1 MQQKYE
7 RQGFLNINEKK
18 IVLDQVTFFLT
29 EISSI
34 KDEFLKDREK
44 RNLFLSYSG
53 LRLEQVTRD
62 YFEKIE
68 EINPNSYIEKMAAF
82 ESPLNAEGYSIIHLV

>member
-1 MQQKYE
+1 M
-7 RQGFLNINEKK
+7 
-18 IVLDQVTFFLT
+18 
-29 EISSI
+29 

-53 LRLEQVTRD
+53 MRLEQVTRD

-68 EINPNSYIEKMAAF
+68 EINPNSFI
-82 ESPLNAEGYSIIHLV
+82 